1 MISIQDFRK
10 QSESTKGTYAGVA
23 VYLFWG
29 SVVLYWPKLEPATAV
44 EILSNRVIWSLL
56 TLLIIGALQKR
67 NKAVIEIFHK
77 RRELLLLL
85 VASILIAANWGL
97 FIWANLNG
105 HVLDSSLGYFVTP
118 LLSVLLGVFFF
129 KEKLRSLQWVAIAV
143 SAGSLAIF
151 SFSLSG
157 LPWLALSIGAT
168 FAAYGYVKKLA
179 QVAAVE
185 SLTVETIL
193 LTPFAVI
200 YLAWLTFQGSNTF
213 GSFGISHSLWLASA
227 GVVTSLPLLL
237 FGFAAIRVPLS
248 RLGMLQYLSP
258 TIQFMVGLFIFNEI
272 MPTERLAGFFL
283 TWIAL
288 AILSFDLL
296 RQRVAQRSNKSSS

>member
-1 MISIQDFRK
+1 MILTQFYRK
-10 QSESTKGTYAGVA
+10 QSESTKGTYAGIA

-29 SVVLYWPKLEPATAV
+29 SVVLYWPKLEPATAL

-56 TLLIIGALQKR
+56 TLLIIVVLQKR
-67 NKAVIEIFHK
+67 TKAVIAIFLSG
-77 RRELLLLL
+77 RELFLLLL
-85 VASILIAANWGL
+85 ASILIAANWGL

-118 LLSVLLGVFFF
+118 LVSVLLGVFFF
-129 KEKLRSLQWVAIAV
+129 QEKLRSLQWAAIAI
-143 SAGSLAIF
+143 SAGSLVIF
-151 SFSLSG
+151 SFSLTG
-157 LPWLALSIGAT
+157 LPWLSLAIGAS
-168 FAAYGYVKKLA
+168 FATYGYIKKLA

-193 LTPFAVI
+193 LTPLATI
-200 YLAWLTFQGSNTF
+200 YLIWLSMNDSNTF
-213 GSFGISHSLWLASA
+213 GSFGISHALWLASA

-258 TIQFMVGLFIFNEI
+258 TIQFLIGLFLFNEI
-272 MPTERLAGFFL
+272 MSSQRFVGFLL

-288 AILSFDLL
+288 GMLSFDVIH
-296 RQRVAQRSNKSSS
+296 QHIKNKPTRSSL